1 VTFGLDFC
9 KKIGFVISELVVG
22 SGEQDTHNS
31 VRKDMAEILDKCGIV
46 SGHDMTLPSAVTKMA
61 LTLMKK
67 IELPNKMRLMSQNW
81 QGEIR

>member
-1 VTFGLDFC
+1 MVD
-9 KKIGFVISELVVG
+9 G
-22 SGEQDTHNS
+22 SGEQETQHS
-31 VRKDMAEILDKCGIV
+31 VRNDMAEILDKCGIV

-67 IELPNKMRLMSQNW
+67 IELSDKMRLMSQNW

>member
-1 VTFGLDFC
+1 MVD
-9 KKIGFVISELVVG
+9 G
-22 SGEQDTHNS
+22 SGEQETQHS
-31 VRKDMAEILDKCGIV
+31 VRKEMAEILDKCGIV

-67 IELPNKMRLMSQNW
+67 IDLSDKMRLMSQNW

>member
-1 VTFGLDFC
+1 
-9 KKIGFVISELVVG
+9 
-22 SGEQDTHNS
+22 
-31 VRKDMAEILDKCGIV
+31 MAEILDKCGIV

-67 IELPNKMRLMSQNW
+67 IELPDKMRLMSQNW